1 MGNNIKSY
9 CWCYEIHHVSSIDSM
24 AQSSSNPNVS
34 AWNPHGHDEH
44 PDASQVMGLDGYTSE
59 VGTTWNIFTV
69 VFCVTKTFF
78 KLKKVACHND
88 LELETSMKYGCFFW
102 MITSLYKAFKKTS
115 FRFQEGNQ
123 KDFQPEILL
132 FFSKHCLLV
141 RILCYVETIPVSF
154 IEVLCHKIH
163 EVSRLGLQRNRPSS
177 AKKVDMEKKKKG
189 SHHQKPSRISWF
201 GFSCCFFSQKKK
213 TLWQWPASIVNKS
226 PRMASEKVALQR

>member
-1 MGNNIKSY
+1 M
-9 CWCYEIHHVSSIDSM
+9 
-24 AQSSSNPNVS
+24 
-34 AWNPHGHDEH
+34 EH
-44 PDASQVMGLDGYTSE
+44 LHRC
-59 VGTTWNIFTV
+59 FL
-69 VFCVTKTFF
+69 CKKTCL
-78 KLKKVACHND
+78 KLKKVVCHND

-102 MITSLYKAFKKTS
+102 MITSLYMVKKKRVSGSRKVTKKT
-115 FRFQEGNQ
+115 
-123 KDFQPEILL
+123 FQPEFVL

-201 GFSCCFFSQKKK
+201 GF
-213 TLWQWPASIVNKS
+213 
-226 PRMASEKVALQR
+226 